1 MARSACIASMGLAA
15 ALGLLGAPRPAEAD
29 ATQLCRAGL
38 NLVLSPLDALFS
50 PVITAK
56 DMHYGVTEIDDR
68 VYNRILGVLPGYVF
82 LNTVQ
87 LGGAVIRFVAGG
99 LELIPGMFT
108 LFREG
113 AQPPLYRA
121 QDEAWALYRK
131 DAGPCPIRIGSS
143 YNTINEG

>member
-1 MARSACIASMGLAA
+1 MARRTLPA
-15 ALGLLGAPRPAEAD
+15 ALGLALALGAAEPARAD
-29 ATQLCRAGL
+29 SSQLCRAGM
-38 NLVLSPLDALFS
+38 NLLLSPLDALFS

-87 LGGAVIRFVAGG
+87 LGGAAIRFVAGG
-99 LELIPGMFT
+99 MELLPGIVT

-113 AQPPLYRA
+113 PQPPLFRA
-121 QDEAWALYRK
+121 QDEAWALYSK
-131 DAGPCPIRIGSS
+131 NFGPCPVRIGSS